1 MKPTRGN
8 NCPWYPSALATTLA
22 ITSPG
27 LGHEL
32 MTPRHSFTWRRRAP
46 AGVDRIRT
54 THIQIHGIDGGN
66 IVGYYRYAG
75 GHYQGFIATIPEPA
89 TLPLLALGLLLA
101 WRRR

>member
-66 IVGYYRYAG
+66 IVGYYIDG
-75 GHYQGFIATIPEPA
+75 EGDSHGFVAVIPEPA
-89 TLPLLALGLLLA
+89 TLSLATMRGLMLLH
-101 WRRR
+101 R